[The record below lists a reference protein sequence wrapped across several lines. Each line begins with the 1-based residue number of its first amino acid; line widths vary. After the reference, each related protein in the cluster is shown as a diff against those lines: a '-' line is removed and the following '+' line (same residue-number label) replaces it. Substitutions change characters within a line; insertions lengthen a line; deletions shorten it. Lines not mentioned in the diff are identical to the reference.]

1 MSTHQ
6 SVDAVVVGAGFAG
19 LYQIYRFREL
29 GLSIRGF
36 EAASGVGGTWWWNRY
51 PGARCDVESM
61 DYSYGFSAD
70 LDQDW
75 IWSEKYATQ
84 PEILRYLEHV
94 AERFDLERH
103 ITFDTRVES
112 AIYDSDRCRW
122 TVSASNGETVEAR
135 WVVMATGCLSVS
147 KAPEIPGA
155 GRFTGPIYHTGNWPR
170 EGVNFAGKRIAVIG
184 TGSSGIQSIPILAE
198 QAAHTTVFQRTPTFS
213 MPAGN
218 RPLAD
223 VEIEARKAEYPDY
236 RRRQRESSFGVPVA
250 PPTHSA
256 LEVSEEDRLAK
267 YQTAWD
273 SGRLTGLLGAYTDLM
288 VDKAANDTA
297 AEFVRSKIRDIVD
310 EPEVAA
316 LLSSQNYPFG
326 SKRPCLDSGFYETF
340 NRDNVDIV
348 DLRRTPL
355 VEITET
361 GIRTSSQAY
370 EFDAIVFATGF
381 DAMTGALTRMNIR
394 GERGMSLT
402 DKWRGGPRSYLGLA
416 IAGFPNLFTVTGP
429 SSPSVL
435 SNMVVSIEQHVD
447 WITDCVEWV
456 REKGVDAIVATESAE
471 DDWIQHVE
479 MVGNSTLYP
488 VADSW
493 YVGANVP
500 GKPRILMAYVGGV
513 GEYRKIC
520 DDVARRSYTGFAVKA
535 ARV

>member
-19 LYQIYRFREL
+19 LYQIYRFREC
-29 GLSIRGF
+29 GLSVRGF

-75 IWSEKYATQ
+75 TWSEKYATQ

-94 AERFDLERH
+94 AERLDLERH
-103 ITFDTRVES
+103 ITFGTRVES

-122 TVSASNGETVEAR
+122 TISASNGETVEAR

-155 GRFTGPIYHTGNWPR
+155 DRFTGPIYHTGDWPH
-170 EGVNFAGKRIAVIG
+170 EGMDFAGKRIAVIG

-218 RPLAD
+218 RPLTD
-223 VEIEARKAEYPDY
+223 VEINARKAEYPDY
-236 RRRQRESSFGVPVA
+236 RRRQKESSFGVPVA
-250 PPTHSA
+250 PPTQSA
-256 LEVSEEDRLAK
+256 LEVCEADRLST
-267 YQTAWD
+267 YQAAWD
-273 SGRLTGLLGAYTDLM
+273 SGRLTGLLGAYTDLL

-316 LLSSQNYPFG
+316 LLSSHNYPFG
-326 SKRPCLDSGFYETF
+326 SKRPCLDSGYYQTF
-340 NRDNVDIV
+340 NKDNVDII
-348 DLRRTPL
+348 DLRSTPL
-355 VEITET
+355 IEITET
-361 GIRTSSQAY
+361 GIRTSRQEYA
-370 EFDAIVFATGF
+370 FDAIVFATGF
-381 DAMTGALTRMNIR
+381 DAMTGALARINIR
-394 GERGMSLT
+394 GEGGMSLA
-402 DKWRGGPRSYLGLA
+402 DKWSEGPRSYLGLA
-416 IAGFPNLFTVTGP
+416 VAGFPNLFTVTGP

-447 WITDCVEWV
+447 WITECVQWI
-456 REKGVDAIVATESAE
+456 REKGADAIDATESAE
-471 DDWIQHVE
+471 SDWIQHVE

-520 DDVARRSYTGFAVKA
+520 DDVARRDYTGFTTKA